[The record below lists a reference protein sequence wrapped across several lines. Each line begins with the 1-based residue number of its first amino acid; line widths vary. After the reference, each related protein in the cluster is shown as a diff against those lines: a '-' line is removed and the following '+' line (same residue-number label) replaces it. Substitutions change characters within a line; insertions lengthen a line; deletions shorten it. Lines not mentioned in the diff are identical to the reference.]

1 MRKVQPADLD
11 TFAPDLALRNV
22 ALIVRQE
29 EINRKNFAS
38 RRDSELPNIE
48 MNMIR

>member
-29 EINRKNFAS
+29 EINRNFAS
-38 RRDSELPNIE
+38 GRDKELSK
-48 MNMIR
+48 